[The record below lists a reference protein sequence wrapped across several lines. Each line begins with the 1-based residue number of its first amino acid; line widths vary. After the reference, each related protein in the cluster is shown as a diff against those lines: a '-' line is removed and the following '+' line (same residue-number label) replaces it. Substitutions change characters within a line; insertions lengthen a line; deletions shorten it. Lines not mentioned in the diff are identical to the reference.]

1 MRLFLLLLLLSPAL
15 YADDILIA
23 VAANFAAPMQDIAR
37 QFESQTGHTVKLSFG
52 SSGKFYAQ
60 ITHGAPFDMF
70 FSADRAKPE
79 ALERDR
85 KTVPDSRFTYAIGQL
100 VLWSRDDDLIKASAE
115 VLRNGQFNK
124 LALANPRLAPYGL
137 AAQQTLEHLGL
148 RSITEAKWV
157 QGENIAQTYQ
167 FVSTGNAELGF
178 VAGSQVLKLEKL
190 ISGSA
195 WLVPSNLHAP
205 ILQDAVVLKIAENR
219 PVVHEFVAYL
229 KSPEGAATIRRYGY
243 LVVE

>member
-37 QFESQTGHTVKLSFG
+37 QFENQTGHSVKLSYG

-178 VAGSQVLKLEKL
+178 VAGSQVLKQEKL
-190 ISGSA
+190 VSGSA
-195 WLVPSNLHAP
+195 WLVPSELHAP

-219 PVVHEFVAYL
+219 PVVHEFIAYL
-229 KSPEGAATIRRYGY
+229 KSPEGAAIIRRYGY
-243 LVVE
+243 LVAE

>member
-37 QFESQTGHTVKLSFG
+37 QFENQTGHTVKLSYG

-178 VAGSQVLKLEKL
+178 VAGSQVLKQEKL
-190 ISGSA
+190 VSGSA
-195 WLVPSNLHAP
+195 WLVPSELHAP

-219 PVVHEFVAYL
+219 PVVHEFIAYL
-229 KSPEGAATIRRYGY
+229 KSPEGAAIIRRYGY
-243 LVVE
+243 LVAE